1 MYDVWYDD
9 SPAQVPLALTDGCN
23 LGGLLQGLRFKV
35 YVKFIIYVYVWE
47 GCFRVYWVQDLC
59 KVYRLICLC
68 IYGRVVSGSWVLGLK
83 VHIEFIVYIYLCI
96 QVLLIPGLLHLYI
109 RDLVYTGLRT
119 YKIIGTLM
127 YLNNHHKSLT

>member
-1 MYDVWYDD
+1 MFMC
-9 SPAQVPLALTDGCN
+9 G
-23 LGGLLQGLRFKV
+23 
-35 YVKFIIYVYVWE
+35 
-47 GCFRVYWVQDLC
+47 RVASGYWVQDLC
-59 KVYRLICLC
+59 KVYRLICYC

-83 VHIEFIVYIYLCI
+83 VYIKFIVYIYLCI